1 VLAWIYRPHLD
12 LKTISNDS
20 AERRRERKS
29 HVHALFLDR
38 FSSRFCIKA
47 TYIGLR
53 VYLRVLMTKENKPS
67 VSSIKCLTFF
77 LADVQTGLGPF
88 LAAYLATNGWT
99 PARVGYALT
108 FGGLVTVATQTPAGA
123 LIDSVRRKR
132 ALMGT
137 SLTILVAGALL
148 LVGHITTLKVYLA
161 QLFIGGSGAFL
172 APLVTAITLGVVG
185 TAAFD
190 RVFGEI
196 QAFNSAGNVFTALLV
211 AYISY
216 RFGFRLVFV
225 FAAVLAIPAAIALS
239 RIRASDI
246 DYSKARGAVGETL
259 QKGNARLSV
268 LLQDRTLIAFLCAAF
283 LFHLAN
289 AAMLPELGELLSK
302 DSPKTAGAFMSAC
315 VIVTQVVITLSAVWI
330 GQRAATHGRKP
341 LLLLGFG
348 VLPIR
353 AVLYTLT
360 HLAGALIAIQI
371 LDGIANAVFGIV
383 SILVVKDRTRG
394 TGRFNLA
401 AGALATMVGIG
412 AALSNSI
419 GGFLVQRFSYR
430 SSFLGLSLVAL
441 AAFAVLW
448 VLVPE
453 TLPHDGTAEAPSQ
466 AIAIQKEEAF
476 P

>member
-1 VLAWIYRPHLD
+1 MSGKK
-12 LKTISNDS
+12 KT
-20 AERRRERKS
+20 
-29 HVHALFLDR
+29 
-38 FSSRFCIKA
+38 
-47 TYIGLR
+47 
-53 VYLRVLMTKENKPS
+53 S
-67 VSSIKCLTFF
+67 VRSIKWLTFF

-88 LAAYLATNGWT
+88 LAAYLAANGWT

-123 LIDSVRRKR
+123 LIDSVRHKR
-132 ALMGT
+132 ALMAGG
-137 SLTILVAGALL
+137 LTILVAGALL
-148 LVGHITTLKVYLA
+148 LIGHLTTVEVYLA
-161 QLFIGGSGAFL
+161 QFFIGGAGAFL

-190 RVFGEI
+190 RVFGKI
-196 QAFNSAGNVFTALLV
+196 QAFNSAGNVFTALFV

-216 RFGFRLVFV
+216 RFGFRPVFLL
-225 FAAVLAIPAAIALS
+225 AAMLAIPAGIALS

-246 DYSKARGAVGETL
+246 DYSRARGAVGETL
-259 QKGNARLSV
+259 RKGNEKLSV

-353 AVLYTLT
+353 GALYTLT
-360 HLAGALIAIQI
+360 HVAGALIAIQI
-371 LDGIANAVFGIV
+371 LDGIANAIFGIV

-412 AALSNSI
+412 AALSNAI

-430 SSFLGLSLVAL
+430 GSFLGLSLIAL
-441 AAFAVLW
+441 AAFGTLW
-448 VLVPE
+448 ALIPE
-453 TLPHDGTAEAPSQ
+453 TLSQDGNAEAPPQS
-466 AIAIQKEEAF
+466 IQKEEAF